1 MYRSR
6 AGDEP
11 FRKPSAMRRVAALLL
26 ACLAF
31 APSVLAHDFWIEPES
46 FTPKV
51 GAILKVR
58 LKVGDVAR
66 GENVPRSEQ
75 RLVRFELVQ
84 GATTKALV
92 GRDGQDVAGLVRL
105 ESEGTAL
112 VGYVSNSAFVE
123 LDGAKFAG
131 YLAEKGLDAIARL
144 REERGEVAKPAR
156 ELYSRSVKSLIT
168 VGARP
173 TDGFDRAM
181 NLPLELIPHK
191 NPTSLG
197 KGADGAG
204 YEALP
209 LSLYFEAEPLAGAL
223 VAALCLD
230 EPHSDSTKTLFA
242 RTDARGK
249 VELALPRAGRWLIA
263 AVHMRPAPENPEH
276 ADYQSFWGS
285 LTFEIPA
292 PAK

>member
-1 MYRSR
+1 
-6 AGDEP
+6 
-11 FRKPSAMRRVAALLL
+11 MRRFAAILL
-26 ACLAF
+26 ATLAF
-31 APSVLAHDFWIEPES
+31 APFAAAHDFWIEPES

-66 GENVPRSEQ
+66 GENVPRSKQ
-75 RLVRFELVQ
+75 RIVRFELVQ
-84 GATTKALV
+84 GAAAKTLV

-112 VGYVSNSAFVE
+112 LGYVSNQAFVE
-123 LDGAKFAG
+123 LDGPKFAS
-131 YLAEKGLDAIARL
+131 YLEEKGLDVIAR
-144 REERGEVAKPAR
+144 RRAERGELEKPAR
-156 ELYSRSVKSLIT
+156 ELYSRSVKSLIS
-168 VGARP
+168 VGGRA

-191 NPTSLG
+191 NPSSLG
-197 KGADGAG
+197 PGVGGAG
-204 YEALP
+204 YEVLP

-230 EPHSDSTKTLFA
+230 ETHTDSTKTLFA
-242 RTDARGK
+242 RTDARGR

-263 AVHMRPAPENPEH
+263 AVHMRPARENAEH
-276 ADYQSFWGS
+276 ADYESYWGS
-285 LTFEIPA
+285 LTFEIP
-292 PAK
+292 PALPSQR